1 MKKLLTAM
9 CLSMLALAMAGA
21 LAACN
26 ENDEDA
32 HTHDMTKVQAVAAT
46 CTDDG
51 NEAYYK
57 CSECGKY
64 FSDEAG
70 NTEISLEDTVIAAAG
85 HKVEKLPGKAATCTE
100 DGLTEGEKC
109 SVCGE
114 VIKAQEVIKAAG
126 HTPEVVPGKAATC
139 TEDGLTEGEKCSVCG
154 EVIKA
159 QEVIKSSGH
168 KVEKLPGKAATCTE
182 DGLTEGEKCSV
193 CGEVIKAQEVIKSS
207 GHTVEK
213 LPGKAATCTEDG
225 LTEGEKCSVCGE
237 VIKAQKV
244 IKSSGHTIEKLP
256 GKAATCTEDGL
267 TEGEK
272 CTVCG
277 EVIKAQQVI
286 KSSGHDMTFVAAT
299 QPTCLQTGNRAYY
312 LCNDCG
318 KRFADE
324 DGEQQL
330 DIVSIAPLGHTL
342 ELVAAVQPTCTQ
354 NGTQAYYKC
363 ADCGATFADEFG
375 QTSVNP
381 ADLVIESSGHTAGKV
396 VKENEVPATC
406 TAGGSYDEVTYCSV
420 CGEVMSTE
428 HKTTGKKG
436 HSADQYVYVTKEPTA
451 TAAGAYEL
459 RCSECD
465 MAVGDSKELP
475 ALTEA
480 NVENG
485 TYLLSQTFEINQ
497 AATTRIQYV
506 RINNYSYEDGNMS
519 EPLSFAVR
527 TTSYVNGTVAR
538 TFASTGSQ
546 TMTVGYAT
554 AMKTFD
560 ETTNGYAI
568 QSDSEWYKITIDST
582 VSVVSM
588 SMISMQGDVVA
599 LNFGSDIRSI
609 QFKCPNSVDEPAL
622 LIMHDASDKV
632 TVKYTIEEAE
642 VPTVTVDVPALFSID
657 AAVNYR
663 AGQGSAPVDIIVGE
677 DVPEGYYTLTITGT
691 NILGQNYNFEI
702 TVGETKYNTG
712 SLAVIDPVKFR
723 GQAGAGVAKVYLK
736 GGDTIS
742 IVSMIGFALNNATF
756 TIIPEA

>member
-26 ENDEDA
+26 ENGEST

-46 CTDDG
+46 CTEDG

-70 NTEISLEDTVIAAAG
+70 NSEISLEDTVIAA
-85 HKVEKLPGKAATCTE
+85 T
-100 DGLTEGEKC
+100 
-109 SVCGE
+109 
-114 VIKAQEVIKAAG
+114 
-126 HTPEVVPGKAATC
+126 
-139 TEDGLTEGEKCSVCG
+139 
-154 EVIKA
+154 
-159 QEVIKSSGH
+159 GH

-207 GHTVEK
+207 GHTPEVVPGKAATCTEDGLTDGEKCSVCGEVIKAQQVIKSSGHTVEK

-237 VIKAQKV
+237 VIKAQQV
-244 IKSSGHTIEKLP
+244 IKSSGHTPEVVPGKAATCTEDGLTEGEKCSVCGEVIKAQQVIKSSGHKVEKLP

-286 KSSGHDMTFVAAT
+286 KASGHDMTFVAAT
-299 QPTCLQTGNRAYY
+299 QPTCSQTGNRAYY

-480 NVENG
+480 NVDNG
-485 TYLLSQTFEINQ
+485 TYNHSTVYRYVDSTNVTYFYKDAKYEYAYNDEIPAFIVEATATSARIQSPKAMMVDFSSLPATGTMTSRNLSGNSSLDAARYGMYLSNASAGTYKISITSTTDAIVTLISDNGAEPVDLITSSDTTEARFKIEDGVNYMLVFHS
-497 AATTRIQYV
+497 ATTKTNITFTVEESEDIVLSLTQTCSTGNLAGGDMRGTTPGGSVTVTIGEGVPEGTYKIHLGGGV
-506 RINNYSYEDGNMS
+506 LFGRNYN
-519 EPLSFAVR
+519 FKIV
-527 TTSYVNGTVAR
+527 VNGTDEY
-538 TFASTGSQ
+538 TTGMNMPNQTGGTGAS
-546 TMTVGYAT
+546 A
-554 AMKTFD
+554 
-560 ETTNGYAI
+560 NI
-568 QSDSEWYKITIDST
+568 KIKS
-582 VSVVSM
+582 
-588 SMISMQGDVVA
+588 GDV
-599 LNFGSDIRSI
+599 
-609 QFKCPNSVDEPAL
+609 
-622 LIMHDASDKV
+622 
-632 TVKYTIEEAE
+632 
-642 VPTVTVDVPALFSID
+642 
-657 AAVNYR
+657 
-663 AGQGSAPVDIIVGE
+663 IV
-677 DVPEGYYTLTITGT
+677 IT
-691 NILGQNYNFEI
+691 NYN
-702 TVGETKYNTG
+702 
-712 SLAVIDPVKFR
+712 
-723 GQAGAGVAKVYLK
+723 GQAMSG
-736 GGDTIS
+736 TIS
-742 IVSMIGFALNNATF
+742 LFEV
-756 TIIPEA
+756 

>member
-26 ENDEDA
+26 ENDEST

-46 CTDDG
+46 CTEDG

-70 NTEISLEDTVIAAAG
+70 NSEISLEETVIAA
-85 HKVEKLPGKAATCTE
+85 T
-100 DGLTEGEKC
+100 
-109 SVCGE
+109 
-114 VIKAQEVIKAAG
+114 
-126 HTPEVVPGKAATC
+126 
-139 TEDGLTEGEKCSVCG
+139 
-154 EVIKA
+154 
-159 QEVIKSSGH
+159 GH

-237 VIKAQKV
+237 VIKAQQV
-244 IKSSGHTIEKLP
+244 IKSSGHTPEVVP

-272 CTVCG
+272 CSVCG

-299 QPTCLQTGNRAYY
+299 QPTCSQTGNRAYY

-420 CGEVMSTE
+420 CGDVMSKE
-428 HKTTGKKG
+428 HKTTPMSEHTMVLVPAAEPTCTEYGHIAYYECSVCKKYYSSDAEGKNAITLDSTIKGEPNG
-436 HSADQYVYVTKEPTA
+436 HSASQTIRVGKEPTA
-451 TAAGAYEL
+451 TAEGTYEYV
-459 RCSECD
+459 CPDCQTVVKTEPI
-465 MAVGDSKELP
+465 P
-475 ALTEA
+475 ALTQE
-480 NVENG
+480 NVDAEVYTLVE
-485 TYLLSQTFEINQ
+485 TYTYNASRRAYACTSEYTLAESKTGEPLVFEITRNIRGTAVTSFPKTYSTTGAT
-497 AATTRIQYV
+497 AAKNFNEITSGYLISGEAGWYEITINTADVFMTATIINSDGTTQTLEFMPESNTALFECNTSTSKPSIIV
-506 RINNYSYEDGNMS
+506 FHNYTSAG
-519 EPLSFAVR
+519 
-527 TTSYVNGTVAR
+527 TTAR
-538 TFASTGSQ
+538 TISF
-546 TMTVGYAT
+546 TV
-554 AMKTFD
+554 D
-560 ETTNGYAI
+560 E
-568 QSDSEWYKITIDST
+568 SEIST
-582 VSVVSM
+582 VSLTQS
-588 SMISMQGDVVA
+588 VA
-599 LNFGSDIRSI
+599 LPTMVGGNYMVGKASESGGGEALVL
-609 QFKCPNSVDEPAL
+609 VDESVVEGEYFIYIDSPAVAQ
-622 LIMHDASDKV
+622 IGRNNRFA
-632 TVKYTIEEAE
+632 
-642 VPTVTVDVPALFSID
+642 
-657 AAVNYR
+657 
-663 AGQGSAPVDIIVGE
+663 IIVNGVE
-677 DVPEGYYTLTITGT
+677 YETYLDTSTSPKRITLKNNQSI
-691 NILGQNYNFEI
+691 
-702 TVGETKYNTG
+702 K
-712 SLAVIDPVKFR
+712 
-723 GQAGAGVAKVYLK
+723 LK
-736 GGDTIS
+736 GGDVI
-742 IVSMIGFALNNATF
+742 
-756 TIIPEA
+756 TIISANQATLSNLTFSIEQA